1 MDRLLTG
8 RAIPIVGKE
17 PNAGP
22 QSVVLVGVHGNEVCG
37 VQAAESVFPTLSIDR
52 GRVWV
57 VCGNPRAVAK
67 NVRCTETN
75 LNRMFK
81 RNASAEER
89 ASYEYRRALYL
100 KNYLNRADVLLDI
113 HASFTPRS
121 PRFAICERNA
131 DPIVR
136 QLPVG
141 LIVNGFDAIE
151 PGGTDYYANLVGK
164 IGICVE
170 CGFLRDPKS
179 TEVAKETILSFL
191 AARGHLPLPFQFRT
205 KWRRVQ
211 RRIQMNELYYAK
223 EPKCVLARKFK
234 DFEPIAAGT
243 IIAYDGGEKI
253 LASRNSVILFAYDT
267 EKAGDEVFLLGE
279 YV

>member
-1 MDRLLTG
+1 
-8 RAIPIVGKE
+8 
-17 PNAGP
+17 
-22 QSVVLVGVHGNEVCG
+22 
-37 VQAAESVFPTLSIDR
+37 
-52 GRVWV
+52 
-57 VCGNPRAVAK
+57 
-67 NVRCTETN
+67 
-75 LNRMFK
+75 MFK
-81 RNASAEER
+81 RNATVEER

-136 QLPVG
+136 QLPIG
-141 LIVNGFDAIE
+141 LIVNGFDDVE

-179 TEVAKETILSFL
+179 AEVAKETILSFL
-191 AARGHLPLPFQFRT
+191 AVRGHVMGPVKRPRA
-205 KWRRVQ
+205 K
-211 RRIQMNELYYAK
+211 RRIQMYELYCAK
-223 EPKCVLARKFK
+223 SPQCVLARKFR
-234 DFEPIAAGT
+234 DFEPVTAGT
-243 IIAYDGGEKI
+243 LIAWEGSAEVRAPKDSI
-253 LASRNSVILFAYDT
+253 ILFAYDT
-267 EKAGDEVFLLGE
+267 EVKKVGDEVFLLGE